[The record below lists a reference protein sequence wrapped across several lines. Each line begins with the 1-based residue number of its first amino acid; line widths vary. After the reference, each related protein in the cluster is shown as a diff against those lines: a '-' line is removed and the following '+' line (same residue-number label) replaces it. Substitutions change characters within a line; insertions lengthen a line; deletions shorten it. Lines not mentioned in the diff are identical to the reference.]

1 MIKTVQAYAPCFK
14 QSEQIIF
21 KLTRIGQAMS
31 GRNRRF
37 SSFTPLALLA
47 LAGLVLTLVPL
58 RVQAAD
64 TRASIE
70 VNGHKRNLRL
80 VETARLKKT
89 PRTTII
95 VFHAGRGSVTRLQR
109 SLGLDELARKSG
121 AVLVYPGAINGR
133 WDVGKASGPAT
144 DDAQF
149 VKAIITK
156 LVADGVSDRRKIYVA
171 GVSSGGML
179 AMRLACESTDLFA
192 GAAALIA
199 NLPADLAANCNPT
212 KPLPFLLINGTADP
226 LVPFNGGKSTL
237 PDYADNVVS
246 TQASLEPFI
255 KAAKCSEQITRQ
267 DLPDRDPNDGSR
279 VILEKYAACS
289 APIEL
294 LRIEGGGHTIPGR
307 RTPSSRGAAVGAQ
320 NNDIDSARAIF
331 DFFKRAGSAR

>member
-1 MIKTVQAYAPCFK
+1 
-14 QSEQIIF
+14 
-21 KLTRIGQAMS
+21 MS
-31 GRNRRF
+31 GRNRWF
-37 SSFTPLALLA
+37 QSFASLALLA
-47 LAGLVLTLVPL
+47 IAGLVISSAPQGA
-58 RVQAAD
+58 RAAD
-64 TRASIE
+64 TRATLE

-121 AVLVYPGAINGR
+121 AVLVYPGAIGGR

-149 VKAIITK
+149 IRAIVNK
-156 LVADGVSDRRKIYVA
+156 LVTDGVADRRKIYVA

-179 AMRLACESTDLFA
+179 AMRLACEWTDLFA

-199 NLPADLAANCNPT
+199 NMPADLAANC
-212 KPLPFLLINGTADP
+212 KPSKALPFLLINGTGDP
-226 LVPFNGGKSTL
+226 LVPFNGGKSML
-237 PDYADNVVS
+237 ADYTDDIVS

-255 KAAKCSEQITRQ
+255 KAANCSQQITRL
-267 DLPDRDPNDGSR
+267 DLPDRDPKDGSR
-279 VILEKYAACS
+279 VISEKYTGCNV
-289 APIEL
+289 PIEL

-307 RTPSSRGAAVGAQ
+307 RTPSMRGAAVGAQ
-320 NNDIDSARAIF
+320 NNDIDSARVLF
-331 DFFKRAGSAR
+331 DFFKRAASPR